1 MKPRQ
6 RNFYSCPK
14 DQHGQAIVE
23 YVLVLV
29 VVVAIASLFLAKL
42 IRPLDQYLQGSLGSY
57 VQCLLETGELPTLGS
72 DETTAASECGSVMAA
87 VKGDFSSSVA
97 AQAKL
102 NNGES
107 DPDGKNKNKSGNSQA
122 NSSATK
128 SSSGGTYAGSA
139 SRRGGNRITRA
150 GEGSE
155 GLEGNPDQQEGSKSN
170 SSTFRPPIQ
179 TQQNSENRTKVTEI
193 PYDRLPDRLKRQLE
207 EKQKVKNVGEV
218 TSDGSAGSGPKRIPV
233 SIPEKKEKKVESDLG
248 FELGN
253 YMRYFL
259 IAAIIVIILLVVG
272 GQMYSLSKEQ

>member
-6 RNFYSCPK
+6 RYFYSCPK
-14 DQHGQAIVE
+14 DQRGQAIVE

-29 VVVAIASLFLAKL
+29 VVIAIASLFLAKL

-72 DETTAASECGSVMAA
+72 DETTAASECGSVMTA
-87 VKGDFSSSVA
+87 VKGDFASSVA
-97 AQAKL
+97 GQAKL
-102 NNGES
+102 NNS
-107 DPDGKNKNKSGNSQA
+107 DADSEGKNKDKSGKAQA
-122 NSSATK
+122 KADGSK
-128 SSSGGTYAGSA
+128 SSGSGTYAGSA
-139 SRRGGNRITRA
+139 SRRGGNRISRP

-155 GLEGNPDQQEGSKSN
+155 GHEVSPEQQEGGKSN
-170 SSTFRPPIQ
+170 SSTFRPPVQ
-179 TQQNSENRTKVTEI
+179 TQQSAESRSKVTEI
-193 PYDRLPDRLKRQLE
+193 PYDRLPDRVKRQLE
-207 EKQKVKNVGEV
+207 EKQKVKNIGEV
-218 TSDGSAGSGPKRIPV
+218 TGDGSAGSGPKRIPV

-253 YMRYFL
+253 YMRYFV